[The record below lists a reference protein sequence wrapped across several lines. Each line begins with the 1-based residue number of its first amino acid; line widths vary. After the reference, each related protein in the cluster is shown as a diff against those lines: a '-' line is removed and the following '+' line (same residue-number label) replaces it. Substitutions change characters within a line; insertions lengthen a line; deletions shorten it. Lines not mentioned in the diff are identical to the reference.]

1 MKKQYIIAIIVLA
14 LVLALSACQGTGSQ
28 EEGSS
33 EDQKSE
39 KANETEDT
47 NKDAEKREEH
57 SGDAEDHAGEG
68 GSEAETPE
76 MKLMLSNLADE
87 GSLGELREALSKEL
101 KVENVEAFL
110 GLVKDYN
117 EAVENKGLLGAFEEV
132 RKPEYDV
139 LALSELWASKKG
151 DFIGTNCRL
160 NSFTLLKG
168 NIEINEKNADERLLF
183 LDNDA
188 ISSGKLLNEKDASL
202 FRRLFSRVETESTK
216 DVRVHA
222 EKMKA
227 HFEGISFSEKA
238 RMLSLVIHDTL
249 DGDYLFIGHVGV
261 LVQDGDGY
269 LFVEKLAFDL
279 PYQAIKFQTKEECY
293 SYLYNTYKHHR
304 DESSAKPF
312 VMDNAD
318 FVELIDYEQD

>member
-28 EEGSS
+28 EEESS
-33 EDQKSE
+33 EDQKFE

-47 NKDAEKREEH
+47 NKDAGKTEKH
-57 SGDAEDHAGEG
+57 SGGAEDHAGEG
-68 GSEAETPE
+68 EAETTE

-110 GLVKDYN
+110 GLIRDYN
-117 EAVENKGLLGAFEEV
+117 ETVENKGLLGAFEEV
-132 RKPEYDV
+132 RKPEYDI

-160 NSFTLLKG
+160 NTFTLLKG
-168 NIEINEKNADERLLF
+168 DIEINEKNADERLLF

-188 ISSGKLLNEKDASL
+188 ISSGKLLGEKDAAL
-202 FRRLFSRVETESTK
+202 FRRLFSRVQTESTK

-222 EKMKA
+222 EKMRA
-227 HFEGISFSEKA
+227 HFEGIEFSEGA

-261 LVQDGDGY
+261 LIEDGDHY
-269 LFVEKLAFDL
+269 LFVEKLAFDR
-279 PYQAIKFQTKEECY
+279 PYQALKFKTKEECY

-304 DESSAKPF
+304 DESSAGPF
-312 VMDNAD
+312 VMDNA
-318 FVELIDYEQD
+318 ELAVLDEYERD